1 MPNEI
6 ESKLKG
12 KTLQV
17 YLYMLKH
24 DKVGVREVQRD
35 LEFSSPSVASYHLEK
50 LIEMGLVAKDEYGQY
65 YVSKKADLT
74 MLESYINILGYTV
87 PRLIFFA
94 ICFTTLLITYIITN
108 YEAINIHALVFA
120 IIAST
125 IFWFESIRLWL
136 KRPF

>member
-1 MPNEI
+1 MPDEI

-17 YLYMLKH
+17 YLYMLKR

-94 ICFTTLLITYIITN
+94 IFFTTLLITYIITN
-108 YEAINIHALVFA
+108 YETINIHALVFA